1 MRARVAIVVGV
12 GLGLGLTACRSQAE
26 PPSLPERPP
35 AAAKGGGLGPIE
47 AVERATTVQMPS
59 HFADVLAVHDALVEG
74 ALPRAHVAAKHLL
87 TEQPD
92 TMLADWAPH
101 LFALRAAAGR
111 VVDAQ
116 SLERAAIAS
125 AELATTC
132 ADCHVALGA
141 HPRPAVAE
149 LPALDGDPAAQMQR
163 HAWAFERLWEG
174 LVLPSSESWQRG
186 CDAFVELPACDD
198 GPSSERDPDAIRRA
212 REQTAALEAEAR
224 AATTPEARAS
234 VYARMLPTCSACH
247 AAGC

>member
-1 MRARVAIVVGV
+1 MRARVAIVVGL
-12 GLGLGLTACRSQAE
+12 GLGLGLAACRSQAE

-35 AAAKGGGLGPIE
+35 AHGSTRGLGPIE
-47 AVERATTVQMPS
+47 RVERATTVQMPS
-59 HFADVLAVHDALVEG
+59 HFTDVLAVHDALVEG
-74 ALPRAHVAAKHLL
+74 ALPRAHAAAKHLL
-87 TEQPD
+87 GEQPD

-101 LFALRAAAGR
+101 LFAVRAAAGR
-111 VVDAQ
+111 VVDARD
-116 SLERAAIAS
+116 LERAAVAS

-141 HPRPAVAE
+141 HPDPEVAE
-149 LPALDGDPAAQMQR
+149 LPPKGGDPATQMQR

-212 REQTAALEAEAR
+212 REQTTALESEAR
-224 AATTPEARAS
+224 AATTPEARAD